1 VNAAWYSPPCG
12 IRFDTKVYIEVCYDE
27 SINKVFIWIKNSYII
42 AMPKKRSEQ
51 MKNCTNCAKIL
62 VCVFKNRNSG
72 KPLNEIV
79 KICKLANIQAVVRL
93 ITANKLDKDFTDL
106 STN

>member
-1 VNAAWYSPPCG
+1 MDKKLIYYSYAE
-12 IRFDTKVYIEVCYDE
+12 K
-27 SINKVFIWIKNSYII
+27 
-42 AMPKKRSEQ
+42 KKRTDEELHELH
-51 MKNCTNCAKIL
+51 KNI